1 MLQYRTIQPFKVNLY
16 VSVSFVNTTVDIHG
30 NTLMLYSSGYKCL
43 TYSNISEEMIR
54 Q

>member
-1 MLQYRTIQPFKVNLY
+1 MVQYSIIQQFKVNLC
-16 VSVSFVNTTVDIHG
+16 VGVSFVNTTLDIPG
-30 NTLMLYSSGYKCL
+30 NILMLYSSGYKCL